1 MIRTVL
7 KKELLDIKRDKKL
20 ILGSIILPF
29 ILLPLI
35 GIILYASVAVSPPV
49 IEIINYNQSN
59 IPYVNL
65 VANYILQ
72 NGGIVFYNKTNN
84 TPDAVIIFPN
94 DFSLNVSNISKRA
107 YLIIYILISSN
118 QETFN
123 LVNNALGN
131 LEYNIVQ
138 SRVEYMIN
146 ASHLYNVNY
155 KDIISPLIV
164 KQKTV
169 SITGKGVPE
178 SQANLSELAR
188 IVGLVLF
195 PSATPVIFYVTE
207 GIVGEKERKTLES
220 LLASPISIRSFI
232 FSKVIISILLGI
244 LSSLGDILGIVIF
257 SSIISYTTNSS
268 VSITL
273 TFSLI
278 VVCIYLL
285 AVLLTAALSVI
296 LLIGLGGSMRNIQL
310 INFLVLTFGLVAS
323 FSALFINVAS
333 ISFPLNLISIIPY
346 EQLSLSM
353 LYYVSGSTLISYT
366 LLIVTLVI
374 SIIILLISS
383 KLFNSERLLL
393 K

>member
-35 GIILYASVAVSPPV
+35 GIILYASVTVSPPV

-59 IPYVNL
+59 TPYVNL

-72 NGGIVFYNKTNN
+72 NGGVVLYNKTNN

-94 DFSLNVSNISKRA
+94 DFSLNISNVSRRV
-107 YLIIYILISSN
+107 YLIVDILISSN

-123 LVNNALGN
+123 LVNNALSN
-131 LEYNIVQ
+131 LEYNIVK

-146 ASHLYNVNY
+146 ASHLYNVSY
-155 KDIISPLIV
+155 KDIICPLIV
-164 KQKTV
+164 KRETV
-169 SITGKGVPE
+169 SITKKVVPE

-232 FSKVIISILLGI
+232 FSKVIIAIILGI

-257 SSIISYTTNSS
+257 SSIISYITNSP

-285 AVLLTAALSVI
+285 AVLLTASLSVI

-323 FSALFINVAS
+323 FSTLFINVAS

-366 LLIVTLVI
+366 FLIVTLVI